1 MYGILILLHIL
12 GATVWT
18 GGHLILAFTI
28 LPRVLRER
36 SPAELLRFESAYER
50 IGLPALVI
58 QIVTG
63 LMLAYRLVPDPGRW
77 FDLEDSVGRLVG
89 AKLILL
95 AITFC
100 FALDARLRVIPNL
113 SEAKLVSMAWHIIP
127 VTFIGVLFVVIGASF
142 RTGWFY

>member
-18 GGHLILAFTI
+18 GGHLILACTI

-36 SPAELLRFESAYER
+36 SPAELMRFESAYER
-50 IGLPALVI
+50 IGLPALVV

-63 LMLAYRLVPDPGRW
+63 LMLAYRLVPDSARW
-77 FDLEDSVGRLVG
+77 VDPADVAGRLVG
-89 AKLILL
+89 IKLLLL
-95 AITFC
+95 ATTAA
-100 FALDARLRVIPNL
+100 FALDARLRVIPHL
-113 SEAKLVSMAWHIIP
+113 TEEKLVSMAWHIIP
-127 VTFIGVLFVVIGASF
+127 VTVISVLFVVVGVSF